1 MLQALLWDVDGTV
14 AETERDGHRVAFNLA
29 FSELGLAWGWD
40 ERRYGDLLRVTGGR
54 ERLLADM
61 ATRADA
67 PAGEA
72 EREALARQLHA
83 LKNRWY
89 AWLVKEGRVAA
100 RPGVLALL
108 REAAAA
114 GLRQGIATTTS
125 RANVD
130 ALMARLLGAGWQSL
144 FACVLCG
151 EDTARKKPDPEVYL
165 LALQQLGV
173 SADRV
178 LAVEDSSAG
187 VAAAR
192 GAGLALLLR
201 PSLYFPAEHAAAPD
215 LLLCEDEQGVDMTA
229 LRQWWHRRAM
239 VHA

>member
-1 MLQALLWDVDGTV
+1 MLQALLWDVDGTI

-29 FSELGLAWGWD
+29 FSELGLSWGWD
-40 ERRYGDLLRVTGGR
+40 ERRYGELLRVTGGR

-61 ATRADA
+61 ATRPDA

-72 EREALARQLHA
+72 ERDALARQLHA

-100 RPGVLALL
+100 RPGVLALM

-125 RANVD
+125 RANVE
-130 ALMARLLGAGWQSL
+130 ALMARLVGADWQGL
-144 FACVLCG
+144 FELVLCG
-151 EDTARKKPDPEVYL
+151 EDTVCKKPDPEVYL
-165 LALQQLGV
+165 LAVHRLALPP
-173 SADRV
+173 SAV
-178 LAVEDSSAG
+178 LAVEDSAAG

-201 PSLYFPAEHAAAPD
+201 PSLYFPAEHAAGPD
-215 LLLCEDEQGVDMTA
+215 LLLCEGETA
-229 LRQWWHRRAM
+229 PDLATLRQWWLQRAR
-239 VHA
+239 VNA